1 MNFAQAV
8 VGEKLKENICVEGES
23 WEEEEDVLKT
33 PNGKEGTQSAKVS
46 DEELE
51 LLKKE
56 VDELATRITK
66 HRTDVP
72 ALLQKQLEENLN
84 CLRPP
89 SPKLEEDGD
98 QQEVQVPSP
107 APADL
112 QQKFQDYS
120 TSLPKMRARVE
131 EALTR
136 MQRIV
141 RAIEDERGRRSPCDI
156 EKAILSPITNEKESY
171 ESPKVREAM
180 STGKINTRKRIARAT
195 LMSPYMR

>member
-1 MNFAQAV
+1 M
-8 VGEKLKENICVEGES
+8 GEKLKANICVEGES
-23 WEEEEDVLKT
+23 WEEDEDVLKT
-33 PNGKEGTQSAKVS
+33 PTGKEGAQIAQVS
-46 DEELE
+46 DGELE
-51 LLKKE
+51 SLKKE
-56 VDELATRITK
+56 VDELAQRITK

-89 SPKLEEDGD
+89 SPKSEEREE
-98 QQEVQVPSP
+98 QEEVQVPSP

-112 QQKFQDYS
+112 QQKFQNYS
-120 TSLPKMRARVE
+120 SSLPKMRARVE

-141 RAIEDERGRRSPCDI
+141 RAMEDERGRRSPCEI
-156 EKAILSPITNEKESY
+156 EKAILSPITNDKESY
-171 ESPKVREAM
+171 ESPKVREAV
-180 STGKINTRKRIARAT
+180 STGKINTRRRIARAT